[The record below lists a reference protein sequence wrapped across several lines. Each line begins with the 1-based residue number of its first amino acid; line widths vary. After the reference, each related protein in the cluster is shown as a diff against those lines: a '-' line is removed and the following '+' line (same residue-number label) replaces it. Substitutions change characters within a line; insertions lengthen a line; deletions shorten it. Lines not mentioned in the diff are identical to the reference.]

1 MPVHRGTYT
10 FVNRQSGTAMEMNT
24 TDHSLIG
31 MPPKENETQKWEIS
45 PLGAGHSIRNL
56 KSGKYLS
63 VKSLSK
69 DAPVVASDYPVAWF
83 IREVR
88 VNEENA
94 AFYEI
99 RWPMTDIML
108 ELADSGSST
117 PKTKILIAE
126 GQLPADKHRARYWRA
141 TRVRQPSFYQPS
153 SSANNT
159 NGSMFSIT
167 GLAEKWRL
175 ILPAK
180 PTPTT
185 QS

>member
-1 MPVHRGTYT
+1 MPVNRGTYT
-10 FVNRQSGTAMEMNT
+10 FVNRQSGTAMEMG

-31 MPPKENETQKWEIS
+31 MPPKENEMQKWEIS

-69 DAPVVASDYPVAWF
+69 DAPIVASDYPAAWF

-94 AFYEI
+94 AFYEYGLSQAFVDSCASVSIGVIYRI

-117 PKTKILIAE
+117 PKTK
-126 GQLPADKHRARYWRA
+126 
-141 TRVRQPSFYQPS
+141 V
-153 SSANNT
+153 
-159 NGSMFSIT
+159 
-167 GLAEKWRL
+167 
-175 ILPAK
+175 
-180 PTPTT
+180 
-185 QS
+185 

>member
-117 PKTKILIAE
+117 PKTK
-126 GQLPADKHRARYWRA
+126 
-141 TRVRQPSFYQPS
+141 V
-153 SSANNT
+153 
-159 NGSMFSIT
+159 
-167 GLAEKWRL
+167 
-175 ILPAK
+175 
-180 PTPTT
+180 
-185 QS
+185 

>member
-1 MPVHRGTYT
+1 
-10 FVNRQSGTAMEMNT
+10 MEMG

-31 MPPKENETQKWEIS
+31 MPPKENEMQKWEVS

-56 KSGKYLS
+56 KNGKYLS

-69 DAPVVASDYPVAWF
+69 DAPIVASDYPVAWF

-108 ELADSGSST
+108 ELADSGSSA

-126 GQLPADKHRARYWRA
+126 GQLPQDKHRARYWRA

-159 NGSMFSIT
+159 GTSSFSIA

-180 PTPTT
+180 PTPPT